1 MLSQRSW
8 QHAFLGV
15 LLLAAVFVA
24 GIVLSACERPATV
37 TSWAPIETSQALE
50 TRNAQSTK
58 TTPNP
63 SLPAPTA
70 TLAPP
75 FPTPE
80 GLPLTLPSS
89 MKGYELYSW
98 QNGAEWNFT
107 LITGTNRSKSF
118 DEIIAQGNTIS
129 ADGFIKISVTGMEE
143 IQKVLGLLSKG
154 EQVFWAGMDLGGQVP
169 SGTVYLT
176 FPSQKMIDDLMQ
188 FCSDHK
194 ITLQILK
201 ES

>member
-1 MLSQRSW
+1 MLSQRSR
-8 QHAFLGV
+8 HSVFLPV
-15 LLLAAVFVA
+15 LLLATTFVVS
-24 GIVLSACERPATV
+24 IVLSACERPATV

-50 TRNAQSTK
+50 TRNAQSAE

-98 QNGAEWNFT
+98 QNGTEWNFT

-118 DEIIAQGNTIS
+118 DEIIAQGNTLS

-143 IQKVLGLLSKG
+143 IKKVLGRLPKG
-154 EQVFWAGMDLGGQVP
+154 EEVFWAGMDLGGQVP

-176 FPSQKMIDDLMQ
+176 FPPQSMIDELMQ

-194 ITLQILK
+194 ITLQLLK

>member
-1 MLSQRSW
+1 
-8 QHAFLGV
+8 
-15 LLLAAVFVA
+15 
-24 GIVLSACERPATV
+24 
-37 TSWAPIETSQALE
+37 
-50 TRNAQSTK
+50 
-58 TTPNP
+58 
-63 SLPAPTA
+63 
-70 TLAPP
+70 
-75 FPTPE
+75 
-80 GLPLTLPSS
+80 

-98 QNGAEWNFT
+98 QNGADWNFT

-143 IQKVLGLLSKG
+143 IKKVISLLPKG

-176 FPSQKMIDDLMQ
+176 FPPQKMIDDLMQ

-194 ITLQILK
+194 IILQLLK